1 MKNEISEKE
10 IKTGRLMELFIRALK
25 GEALSVKELSEE
37 YGVSTRSITRD
48 INDLKAFLSDHQDI
62 LGYAELQYSG
72 NDHSYTL
79 IMDSFLSNKELLSI
93 TKVLIGCRV
102 FSNQDLLEIIKKL
115 KSHTT
120 PADRKRLEKII
131 QKEIYHYNEVKSD
144 THSLIDNIWTLTD
157 CIERRNEISIT
168 YYKMNRAQVK
178 RRIKPVSILFS
189 EYYFYMI
196 AYKCDTDT
204 PNTPFYFRIDRIT
217 DIVVHREKFT
227 LSKEQNVDEGLLRQ
241 KSQFMWPGKSRRI
254 RFEFTGPSVQAILD
268 RIPTAKIVD
277 SQPGKS
283 IIEAEVFGTGI
294 KMFLLSQGA
303 GVKVLAPAEF
313 VDEISDEIRKMQSM
327 Y

>member
-1 MKNEISEKE
+1 MKNEIPEKE

-48 INDLKAFLSDHQDI
+48 INDLKAFLSDHQDV
-62 LGYAELQYSG
+62 LGYVELQYSG
-72 NDHSYTL
+72 KDHNYSL
-79 IMDSFLSNKELLSI
+79 RMESFLSNKELLSI

-120 PADRKRLEKII
+120 PADRMRLEKII

-144 THSLIDNIWTLTD
+144 THSLIDNIWMLTD
-157 CIERRNEISIT
+157 CIEKRNEISIT
-168 YYKMNRAQVK
+168 YYKMNRTQVK

-217 DIVVHREKFT
+217 DIVVHRENFI

-241 KSQFMWPGKSRRI
+241 KSQFMWPGKSRSI

-283 IIEAEVFGTGI
+283 IIEAEVFGSGI

-303 GVKVLAPAEF
+303 WVKVLAPAEF
-313 VDEISDEIRKMQSM
+313 VDEIRDEIRKMQSM

>member
-1 MKNEISEKE
+1 MRNEISEKE

-48 INDLKAFLSDHQDI
+48 INDLKAFLSDNQDI
-62 LGYAELQYSG
+62 LGYAELEYSG
-72 NDHSYTL
+72 KDHNYNL
-79 IMDSFLSNKELLSI
+79 RMDSFLSNKELLSI

-120 PADRKRLEKII
+120 PADRMRLEKII

-144 THSLIDNIWTLTD
+144 TNSLIDNIWTLTD

-168 YYKMNRAQVK
+168 YYKMNRTKVK

-254 RFEFTGPSVQAILD
+254 RFEFIGPSVQAILD

-303 GVKVLAPAEF
+303 WVKVLAPAEF